1 MQQPRWLP
9 RSCICIYTFLIHAN
23 SSRISFTSSAL
34 VSAFA
39 VNCINFQDKQ
49 EHQLHHLG
57 GVRSFVG
64 KSLTKQISSSK
75 MTACGGSVI
84 DTVPSSTQLS
94 LVEQKAVAIAQ
105 RQLELYNLREV
116 DPFMELFADDV
127 IVMDGLTGK
136 ITASNKNE
144 LRPRYVARFQTPVH
158 CELLGRL
165 VIGNTVVDREIITG
179 LPNGDVADCMAT
191 YVCDVAA
198 NNIKRIN
205 FVWQLR
211 TESGTTTIDRATDD
225 KNDNPLSRNEL
236 PTPLLLGSA
245 SFTRKQILSEMN
257 VPYSKLVRPIDE
269 RVIGDRD
276 GDPVELVMILAHA
289 KMDHLLDEINRGNCV
304 EELRS
309 AGDEGERRGWVVLT
323 ADQVVTH
330 GGKILEKPES
340 IEEARTFVLGYA
352 DGTPVS
358 THGACVIAHLPSGLR
373 TSGVDTASVYF
384 VPAIAESNLVD
395 RLLQEDAPILGCAGG
410 LMIEHKLVREYVV
423 KIDGTEDS
431 IMGLSKDLVERLLVE
446 LKEKVDGL
454 K

>member
-1 MQQPRWLP
+1 M
-9 RSCICIYTFLIHAN
+9 
-23 SSRISFTSSAL
+23 SS
-34 VSAFA
+34 
-39 VNCINFQDKQ
+39 
-49 EHQLHHLG
+49 
-57 GVRSFVG
+57 VG

-75 MTACGGSVI
+75 MTSYDSSVI
-84 DTVPSSTQLS
+84 DTVPSFTQLS

-105 RQLELYNLREV
+105 RQLELYNLRQV
-116 DPFMELFADDV
+116 DPFLELFADDV
-127 IVMDGLTGK
+127 IVMNGLTGT

-158 CELLGRL
+158 CELIGRL
-165 VIGNTVVDREIITG
+165 VIGNTVVDREVITG

-191 YVCDVAA
+191 YVCDVDT
-198 NNIKRIN
+198 NTIKRIN

-211 TESGTTTIDRATDD
+211 TETGATTTRTTDD
-225 KNDNPLSRNEL
+225 KNDNPLIRNEL

-245 SFTRKQILSEMN
+245 SFTRKLILSEMN
-257 VPYSKLVRPIDE
+257 IPYIKLVRPIDE
-269 RVIGDRD
+269 RVIGNRD
-276 GDPVELVMILAHA
+276 GDPVELVTTLAHA
-289 KMDHLLDEINRGNCV
+289 KMDYLLDEIHCGNCV

-309 AGDEGERRGWVVLT
+309 AGDEDKRRGWVILT

-373 TSGVDTASVYF
+373 ISGVDTASVYF
-384 VPAIAESNLVD
+384 GPTIAESNLVD
-395 RLLQEDAPILGCAGG
+395 RLLQEGAPILDCAGG
-410 LMIEHKLVREYVV
+410 LMIEHALVREHVV

-431 IMGLSKDLVERLLVE
+431 IMVLSMDLVEGLLVE
-446 LKEKVDGL
+446 LKEKLDGL

>member
-1 MQQPRWLP
+1 MQQLRWLP
-9 RSCICIYTFLIHAN
+9 RSCICIYTLLIHT
-23 SSRISFTSSAL
+23 SPPRHSFTSSAL
-34 VSAFA
+34 ALNS
-39 VNCINFQDKQ
+39 INFLDKQ
-49 EHQLHHLG
+49 RLHHLV
-57 GVRSFVG
+57 GVMSSVG
-64 KSLTKQISSSK
+64 KSLTKQISSPK
-75 MTACGGSVI
+75 MTSCDSGVI
-84 DTVPSSTQLS
+84 DTVPSITQLS

-105 RQLELYNLREV
+105 RQLELYNLRQV
-116 DPFMELFADDV
+116 DPFLELFADNV
-127 IVMDGLTGK
+127 IVMDGLTGT

-165 VIGNTVVDREIITG
+165 VIGNTVVDREVITG
-179 LPNGDVADCMAT
+179 LPDGGVADCMAT

-205 FVWQLR
+205 FVWQQR
-211 TESGTTTIDRATDD
+211 TETSTTIDRITDD
-225 KNDNPLSRNEL
+225 KDDNPLSRNEL

-245 SFTRKQILSEMN
+245 SFTREQILSEMN
-257 VPYSKLVRPIDE
+257 VPYIKLVRPIDE
-269 RVIGDRD
+269 RVIGDRN
-276 GDPVELVMILAHA
+276 GDPKELVMTLANA
-289 KMDHLLDEINRGNCV
+289 KMDHLLDEIHNEKCV
-304 EELRS
+304 EELQS
-309 AGDEGERRGWVVLT
+309 AERDENECRDWIVLT

-340 IEEARTFVLGYA
+340 VEEAHTFVRGYA

-358 THGACVIAHLPSGLR
+358 THGACVIVHLPSGLR

-384 VPAIAESNLVD
+384 GPTIAESNLVD

-410 LMIEHKLVREYVV
+410 LMIEHSLVREHVV

-431 IMGLSKDLVERLLVE
+431 IMGLSKDLVERLLIE
-446 LKEKVDGL
+446 LKEKLDGL